1 MKMGCNEHF
10 VHGAATPQGTVH
22 SMHSGGAQ
30 ACFADGSVRWI
41 SDYVELGWYA
51 INPDD
56 YYLGVWDRLNLSLDG
71 QLLDAASY

>member
-1 MKMGCNEHF
+1 MCK
-10 VHGAATPQGTVH
+10 
-22 SMHSGGAQ
+22 